1 MALEVSLNLPDFLLV
16 NFVILIALTVDISD
30 RNVFNIMDFNQEND
44 HGTSTASLN
53 RRVFECACTQ
63 IRVHEYR

>member
-44 HGTSTASLN
+44 HGTYQQLL
-53 RRVFECACTQ
+53 
-63 IRVHEYR
+63 